1 MRISMLC
8 AVGLAGMLAACGDAA
23 STGGNGGTAAP
34 AGSTASDGG
43 KDVLDACATLD
54 KAVVGQSL
62 GATVQSAELSAVH
75 DGADGAD
82 RYSQC
87 AYSFGGTKMVVF
99 GSGQSSDGAGEDVA
113 HLTARVRKQMQEGAN
128 APTEDVPGVG
138 KGGLW
143 NPELHMLYV
152 FTGEGRFWSFTLG
165 TMGAPDQKAAAI
177 ALARKL
183 GA

>member
-1 MRISMLC
+1 MLC
-8 AVGLAGMLAACGDAA
+8 AVGLAGMLAACGGAPA
-23 STGGNGGTAAP
+23 TGGNSGDAAP
-34 AGSTASDGG
+34 AATTGASGAA
-43 KDVLDACATLD
+43 DVLDACAKLD

-75 DGADGAD
+75 DGTDGAD

-99 GSGQSSDGAGEDVA
+99 GSGQSSDGASEDVA

-128 APTEDVPGVG
+128 APTEDVSDIG

-152 FTGEGRFWSFTLG
+152 FTGEGRFWSFTMG